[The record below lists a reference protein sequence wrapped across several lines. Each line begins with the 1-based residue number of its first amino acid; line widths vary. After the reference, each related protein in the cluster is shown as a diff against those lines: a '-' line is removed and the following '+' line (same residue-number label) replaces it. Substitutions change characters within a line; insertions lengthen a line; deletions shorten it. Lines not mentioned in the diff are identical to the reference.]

1 MKVRIYRDKKTGRI
15 MKQEGYSLSYYWS
28 ETMLDY
34 LRRNFSTTTNRELAE
49 WLGMSQ
55 ITVTRKAHA
64 LGLRKDAKWMVKMS
78 RRNGNIGAMV
88 NRIKGNA
95 GMIKKGEHRNPAG
108 EFKPGYVMTEER
120 KALQSEYMKQWCKER
135 KRRALVAQMKKANG
149 EAI

>member
-15 MKQEGYSLSYYWS
+15 MKQEGYALSYHWS

-34 LRRNFSTTTNRELAE
+34 LRRNFPTTTNKELAE

-55 ITVTRKAHA
+55 VTVTRKAHA
-64 LGLRKDAKWMVKMS
+64 LGLRKDAKWLTAMS
-78 RRNGNIGAMV
+78 RRNGNIGAAV
-88 NRIKGNA
+88 SRTKGNA

-108 EFKPGYVMTEER
+108 EFKPGYVMSEER
-120 KALQSEYMKQWCKER
+120 KALQSEHMKRCWRER
-135 KRRALVAQMKKANG
+135 QRRQLVARMKTNG